1 MGISAGFALFA
12 TLAVAAP
19 SPPACTTEHRCHHVL
34 HVGPTGSR
42 TGHVAWDSKEVFP
55 VGPISVGINYSPK
68 LATDAGIRITP
79 VGECGVNFV
88 LPARFT
94 GFANRCGDGMLPLH
108 VQVAN
113 VTRKHLRV
121 GVTYWVP
128 GPQFT
133 G

>member
-1 MGISAGFALFA
+1 MGVGAGFALFA
-12 TLAVAAP
+12 GLALATP
-19 SPPACTTEHRCHHVL
+19 SAPACTPTHRCHHVL

-42 TGHVAWDSKEVFP
+42 TGHAAWDSKQLFRE
-55 VGPISVGINYSPK
+55 GPISVGLSYSPK
-68 LATDAGIRITP
+68 LPTDTGIRITP
-79 VGECGVNFV
+79 VGDCGVNFI

-94 GFANRCGDGMLPLH
+94 GFANRCGNGLLPLH

-113 VTRKHLRV
+113 VTLKHLRV

-128 GPQFT
+128 APLFT